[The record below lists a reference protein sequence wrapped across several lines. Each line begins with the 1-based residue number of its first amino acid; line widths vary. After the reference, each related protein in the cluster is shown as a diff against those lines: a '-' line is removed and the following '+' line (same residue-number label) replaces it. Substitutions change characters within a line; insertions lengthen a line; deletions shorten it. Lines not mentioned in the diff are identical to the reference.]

1 VNVPRLLVVTDRH
14 QLPPGRPL
22 EEVVRACVAAGAG
35 WVWVREHDLPTRAR
49 RALVRRLADLPHATV
64 VSGREWHPGAAGV
77 HLPAA
82 ADAPPAGAGFHGR
95 SCHDEEEVRRA
106 VAAGAAYVTIS
117 PVAASAS
124 KPGHGPALGAA
135 GTARAVAAAG
145 QVPVLA
151 LGGVGPADAGRFVEA
166 GAHGVAVMGAVM
178 RAADP
183 GLVVQRLLAEVS
195 R

>member
-1 VNVPRLLVVTDRH
+1 VKVPRLLVVTDRH
-14 QLPPGRPL
+14 QLPPGRTL
-22 EEVVRACVAAGAG
+22 EHVVCACVAAGAG
-35 WVWVREHDLPTRAR
+35 WVWVREHDLTAGER
-49 RALVRRLADLPHATV
+49 RALVRRLADVPDATV

-82 ADAPPAGAGFHGR
+82 ADAAPDGAGFHGR
-95 SCHDEEEVRRA
+95 SCHDDEEVRRA
-106 VAAGAAYVTIS
+106 VAGGAAYLTIS

-124 KPGHGPALGAA
+124 KPGHGPALGTA

-145 QVPVLA
+145 DVPVLA
-151 LGGVGPADAGRFVEA
+151 LGGVGPADAAGFVEA

-183 GLVVQRLLAEVS
+183 GLVVRRLLAEVS